1 MIDELNV
8 ALKDYRK
15 KWQTLVEARN
25 NKQFFEGLKPTA
37 IGWKT
42 TDRAEYDRLCA
53 ELHDLSGH
61 IVETWMNGRWTAKFH
76 LRDSKLTGFGNDI
89 EIIKIMQ
96 RRPGSTDA
104 VGLDHVDFYSEEVVN
119 AEPILHNEPNLKWS
133 NETNDIIAGYGWI
146 SLWFDGTEAKLKNGT
161 VLDII
166 CAELQEVSSKIK
178 GKA

>member
-1 MIDELNV
+1 MIDELNT
-8 ALKDYRK
+8 ALGDYRK
-15 KWQTLVEARN
+15 KWQALIKTRQ

-53 ELHDLSGH
+53 ELHDLAGH

-76 LRDSKLTGFGNDI
+76 LRDSKLTGFGSDI

-104 VGLDHVDFYSEEVVN
+104 VGLDHVDFYSEEVAD
-119 AEPILHNEPNLKWS
+119 AEQILQDEPDLKWT

-146 SLWFDGTEAKLKNGT
+146 SLWFNGTEAKLKSDT

-166 CAELQEVSSKIK
+166 RAELQEVSDKIK
-178 GKA
+178 SKD